1 MRWSYDGESD
11 SLYVYVSD
19 NAVATQ
25 RELGDGTIA
34 DVAEDGS
41 LVGFEVL
48 SLRFGWLPNEV
59 AEQFGLPTQA
69 RHALI
74 VLAHALFGPSVAVKP
89 HIAGSAAPMPELL
102 PA

>member
-19 NAVATQ
+19 SAVAAQ
-25 RELGDGTIA
+25 RELADGTIA
-34 DVAEDGS
+34 DVAGDGS

-48 SLRFGWLPNEV
+48 SLRSGWLPDEV
-59 AEQFGLPTQA
+59 VEEFDLPAQA
-69 RHALI
+69 RHALTL
-74 VLAHALFGPSVAVKP
+74 LAHALFMPSVAVKP